1 MQVWVQDNFFSSIFF
16 AAICVYPK
24 SAGYSTSFC
33 QQQVTGRYECLGWRI
48 ELKADYFRVCLREV
62 KTFDGKHQNLKV
74 ASLTRIVIVHRNICR
89 NTLVLL
95 IAWFSLDKF
104 WSKRI
109 QEVLAGLWDKCVRV
123 FKLLLLWIRALFAF
137 ERLFSAEL
145 YKKNAI
151 QLLGLAGI
159 YTKRCSTY
167 IWRKIVAWKWRSSS
181 GTRQF
186 RLL

>member
-1 MQVWVQDNFFSSIFF
+1 MQRFASIPKVLATVRHSVSNKSQDAMNVWV
-16 AAICVYPK
+16 
-24 SAGYSTSFC
+24 
-33 QQQVTGRYECLGWRI
+33 E

-74 ASLTRIVIVHRNICR
+74 ASLTRIVLVHRNICW

-109 QEVLAGLWDKCVRV
+109 QEVLAGLWDKCVWV
-123 FKLLLLWIRALFAF
+123 FKLLLLWIRALFTF
-137 ERLFSAEL
+137 DRLFSAEL
-145 YKKNAI
+145 FKKNAI